1 MSTRID
7 NLEGTIQD
15 LMSGDLDT
23 PAPAPTPAT
32 GSHVSG
38 SRQGSISSTPIP
50 AGNGKK

>member
-23 PAPAPTPAT
+23 PAQAPTPAT
-32 GSHVSG
+32 GSHA

>member
-23 PAPAPTPAT
+23 PAPAPTPAPT
-32 GSHVSG
+32 G

-50 AGNGKK
+50 AGKK

>member
-23 PAPAPTPAT
+23 PAQAPTLASGT
-32 GSHVSG
+32 HVAG

-50 AGNGKK
+50 TGNGKK